1 MTFPLP
7 GFLFGLNWV
16 FIAAHQLSLV
26 SESRGSSLVAVH
38 WLLIAVASLAAEHR
52 LWMHG
57 FQLLQHRSSLVGTC
71 RP

>member
-26 SESRGSSLVAVH
+26 SESSGSSLVAVH
-38 WLLIAVASLAAEHR
+38 WLLIAVASLAGEPGHWSERFSVAVVPR
-52 LWMHG
+52 L
-57 FQLLQHRSSLVGTC
+57 
-71 RP
+71 